1 MRPSDSNKILIV
13 ALRRKSLPTPDLSN
27 YEYVGHGPP
36 CSRTKIYAARVSRG
50 GSSYRETYAARARPQ
65 QQTHRPPLLLS
76 IDGTDRRTDGHSTVL
91 ELNSTIYTDP
101 TGPART
107 LSATRTDPTEFRLKK
122 SPCGSVRV
130 RSGPCRVRVVEFSSY
145 DAYRM
150 LRGPRRSDNRSR
162 GCI

>member
-65 QQTHRPPLLLS
+65 QQTRRPPLLLS
-76 IDGTDRRTDGHSTVL
+76 IDGTDGRTDGHSTVL
-91 ELNSTIYTDP
+91 
-101 TGPART
+101 
-107 LSATRTDPTEFRLKK
+107 
-122 SPCGSVRV
+122 
-130 RSGPCRVRVVEFSSY
+130 
-145 DAYRM
+145 
-150 LRGPRRSDNRSR
+150 
-162 GCI
+162 

>member
-76 IDGTDRRTDGHSTVL
+76 IDGTDRRTTDG
-91 ELNSTIYTDP
+91 
-101 TGPART
+101 RT
-107 LSATRTDPTEFRLKK
+107 LDRFMTLTACCVDLADPLTGREAVSEDCTLCYDFRQQR
-122 SPCGSVRV
+122 PQDFG
-130 RSGPCRVRVVEFSSY
+130 
-145 DAYRM
+145 
-150 LRGPRRSDNRSR
+150 
-162 GCI
+162 